1 MRPRC
6 VRARTFSIGRLAERG
21 KEMLRKLL
29 PRTRTAFE
37 SRTQVWREVGLGS
50 EIDPAAA
57 RRSKGG
63 ALVLLA
69 LIAGVLFCFSERKTL
84 FPGYGLE
91 VRIATVVLLVVLG
104 WGLARMLARGFA
116 PALYRRLEPGTAG
129 TIGFL
134 VRLLTILVM
143 TVVAL
148 RIAGLQASTLA
159 VGGGFTAVVVGL
171 AAQQVLGN
179 LLAGL
184 VLITNRPFRVGE
196 RVRLQAGVLAGQ
208 LEGVVGQLGLF
219 YTTLVSGADR
229 ILVPNGVLIQTA
241 VTPLREPE
249 RVEFR
254 ARFPADTSPR
264 EVQQKIEESIDV
276 PLRYPPHIA
285 VEELDRDDV
294 VVRIVSTPMNPR
306 DGGKLAEEVLAGLRA
321 DGADADENGDSN
333 GHRRHDGNGD
343 GKPT

>member
-1 MRPRC
+1 
-6 VRARTFSIGRLAERG
+6 
-21 KEMLRKLL
+21 MLKRLL
-29 PRTRTAFE
+29 PRTRSAFE

-63 ALVLLA
+63 AAILIA
-69 LIAGVLFCFSERKTL
+69 LIAGVLVCFGERKAL

-91 VRIATVVLLVVLG
+91 VRIATVVLLVFFG
-104 WGLARMLARGFA
+104 WALARMLARGFA

-134 VRLLTILVM
+134 VRLVTILAM
-143 TVVAL
+143 TIVAL
-148 RIAGLQASTLA
+148 RIAGLQGGTLA

-196 RVRLQAGVLAGQ
+196 RVRLQAGPLAGQ

-229 ILVPNGVLIQTA
+229 ILVPNSVLLQSA

-254 ARFPADTSPR
+254 ARFGSHTSPR
-264 EVQQKIEESIDV
+264 EVQEKIEESIDV

-294 VVRIVSTPMNPR
+294 VLRIVATPLNPR
-306 DGGKLAEEVLAGLRA
+306 DGGKLAEEVLAGAR
-321 DGADADENGDSN
+321 
-333 GHRRHDGNGD
+333 GNGD
-343 GKPT
+343 GEPT

>member
-1 MRPRC
+1 
-6 VRARTFSIGRLAERG
+6 
-21 KEMLRKLL
+21 MLRRLL
-29 PRTRTAFE
+29 PRTRSAFE

-50 EIDPAAA
+50 EIDPASA
-57 RRSKGG
+57 RRGKGG
-63 ALVLLA
+63 ALIILA
-69 LIAGVLFCFSERKTL
+69 LIAGVLFCFAERKTL
-84 FPGYGLE
+84 FPGYGPE
-91 VRIATVVLLVVLG
+91 VRVATVILLILLG
-104 WGLARMLARGFA
+104 WGLARSLAQGFA
-116 PALYRRLEPGTAG
+116 PMLYRRLEPGTAG

-134 VRLLTILVM
+134 LRLLTIVM
-143 TVVAL
+143 ATVVAL
-148 RIAGLQASTLA
+148 RIAGLQSSTLA

-208 LEGVVGQLGLF
+208 IDGVVGQLGLF

-229 ILVPNGVLIQTA
+229 ILVPNGVLIQSA

-254 ARFPADTSPR
+254 ARFGAETSPR
-264 EVQQKIEESIDV
+264 EVQEMIENAITV

-294 VVRIVSTPMNPR
+294 VVRVVSTPMNPR
-306 DGGKLAEEVLAGLRA
+306 DGAKLAEEVLTGLRSTNGA
-321 DGADADENGDSN
+321 DGGDL
-333 GHRRHDGNGD
+333 
-343 GKPT
+343 PT

>member
-1 MRPRC
+1 
-6 VRARTFSIGRLAERG
+6 
-21 KEMLRKLL
+21 MLRRLL
-29 PRTRTAFE
+29 PRTRSAFE

-63 ALVLLA
+63 AVVLIA
-69 LIAGVLFCFSERKTL
+69 LIAGVLVCFTERKTF

-91 VRIATVVLLVVLG
+91 VRIATVALLVILG

-116 PALYRRLEPGTAG
+116 PALYRRVEPGTAG

-134 VRLLTILVM
+134 VRLLTILAM

-171 AAQQVLGN
+171 SAQQVLGN

-196 RVRLQAGVLAGQ
+196 RVRLQAGVIAGQ

-241 VTPLREPE
+241 VTPLREPD

-254 ARFPADTSPR
+254 ARFDADTSPR
-264 EVQQKIEESIDV
+264 EVQQTIEETIDV
-276 PLRYPPHIA
+276 PLRYPPHIE

-294 VVRIVSTPMNPR
+294 VVRVVSTPMNPR
-306 DGGKLAEEVLAGLRA
+306 DGGKLAEEVLAGLR
-321 DGADADENGDSN
+321 SV
-333 GHRRHDGNGD
+333 DGNG
-343 GKPT
+343 GPEPT

>member
-1 MRPRC
+1 
-6 VRARTFSIGRLAERG
+6 
-21 KEMLRKLL
+21 MLRRIG
-29 PRTRTAFE
+29 PRTRSAFE
-37 SRTQVWREVGLGS
+37 SRTQVWREAGLGS

-63 ALVLLA
+63 ALLSLA
-69 LIAGVLFCFSERKTL
+69 LIAAVLFCFTERKTL

-91 VRIATVVLLVVLG
+91 VRIATVGLLVLLG
-104 WGLARMLARGFA
+104 WALARSLARGFA
-116 PALYRRLEPGTAG
+116 PMLYRRLEPGTAG

-134 VRLLTILVM
+134 LRLLTIVIA

-148 RIAGLQASTLA
+148 RIAGLHASTLA

-179 LLAGL
+179 LLAGV

-196 RVRLQAGVLAGQ
+196 RVRLQAGPLAGQ
-208 LEGVVGQLGLF
+208 TEGVVGQLGLF
-219 YTTLVSGADR
+219 YTTLVQGADR
-229 ILVPNGVLIQTA
+229 ILVPNGVLIQCA

-254 ARFPADTSPR
+254 ARFSADTSPR
-264 EVQQKIEESIDV
+264 EVQGMIEEGIDV
-276 PLRYPPHIA
+276 ELRYPPHIA

-294 VVRIVSTPMNPR
+294 VVRIVATPTNPR
-306 DGGKLAEEVLAGLRA
+306 AGAKLAEEVLAGVR
-321 DGADADENGDSN
+321 GTDSGRTDTN
-333 GHRRHDGNGD
+333 GNG
-343 GKPT
+343 GAAPT

>member
-1 MRPRC
+1 
-6 VRARTFSIGRLAERG
+6 
-21 KEMLRKLL
+21 MLRRLL
-29 PRTRTAFE
+29 PRTRSAFE
-37 SRTQVWREVGLGS
+37 SRTQVWREAGLGS
-50 EIDPAAA
+50 EIDQAAA

-69 LIAGVLFCFSERKTL
+69 LIAGVLVCFSERKTF
-84 FPGYGLE
+84 FPGYGPE
-91 VRIATVVLLVVLG
+91 IRVATVILLVILG
-104 WGLARMLARGFA
+104 WGLARLLARGFA

-148 RIAGLQASTLA
+148 RIAGLQAGTLA

-196 RVRLQAGVLAGQ
+196 RVRLQAGVVAGKV
-208 LEGVVGQLGLF
+208 EGVVGQLGLF
-219 YTTLVSGADR
+219 YTTMVSGADR
-229 ILVPNGVLIQTA
+229 ILVPNGVLIQCT

-254 ARFPADTSPR
+254 ARFSGDTTPR
-264 EVQQKIEESIDV
+264 DVQEHLEESITV

-294 VVRIVSTPMNPR
+294 IVRIVSTPLNPR
-306 DGGKLAEEVLAGLRA
+306 DGAKLAEEVLAGVRT
-321 DGADADENGDSN
+321 E
-333 GHRRHDGNGD
+333 GNG
-343 GKPT
+343 GPAPA

>member
-1 MRPRC
+1 
-6 VRARTFSIGRLAERG
+6 
-21 KEMLRKLL
+21 MLRRIV
-29 PRTRTAFE
+29 PRTRSAFE

-63 ALVLLA
+63 ALVSLA
-69 LIAGVLFCFSERKTL
+69 LIAAVLFCFTQRKTL

-91 VRIATVVLLVVLG
+91 VRIATVGLLVFLG
-104 WGLARMLARGFA
+104 WALARSLARGFA
-116 PALYRRLEPGTAG
+116 PMLYRRLEPGTAG

-134 VRLLTILVM
+134 LRLLTIVIA

-148 RIAGLQASTLA
+148 RIAGLPGNTLA

-179 LLAGL
+179 LLAGV

-196 RVRLQAGVLAGQ
+196 RVRLQAGPLAGQ
-208 LEGVVGQLGLF
+208 TEGVVGQLGLF
-219 YTTLVSGADR
+219 YTTLVQGADR
-229 ILVPNGVLIQTA
+229 ILVPNGVLIQCA

-254 ARFPADTSPR
+254 ARFTADTSPR
-264 EVQQKIEESIDV
+264 EVQGMIEEGIDV
-276 PLRYPPHIA
+276 ELRYPPHIA

-294 VVRIVSTPMNPR
+294 VVRIVATPTNPR
-306 DGGKLAEEVLAGLRA
+306 DGAKLAEEVLAGVRGTEGGRTEA
-321 DGADADENGDSN
+321 
-333 GHRRHDGNGD
+333 NGD
-343 GKPT
+343 GGSDPT

>member
-1 MRPRC
+1 
-6 VRARTFSIGRLAERG
+6 
-21 KEMLRKLL
+21 MLRRLL
-29 PRTRTAFE
+29 PRTRSAFE

-57 RRSKGG
+57 RRGKGG
-63 ALVLLA
+63 AVVAAA
-69 LIAGVLFCFSERKTL
+69 LIAAVLFAFSERKTL
-84 FPGYGLE
+84 FPGHGLE
-91 VRIATVVLLVVLG
+91 VRIATVILLVLLG
-104 WGLARMLARGFA
+104 WMLARSLGQGFA
-116 PALYRRLEPGTAG
+116 PMLYRRLDPGTAG

-134 VRLLTILVM
+134 LRLMTIVIAA
-143 TVVAL
+143 VVAL
-148 RIAGLQASTLA
+148 RIAGLQAGTLA

-179 LLAGL
+179 LLAGV

-208 LEGVVGQLGLF
+208 TEGVVGQLGLF

-229 ILVPNGVLIQTA
+229 ILVPNGVLIQCA

-254 ARFPADTSPR
+254 ARFGAATSPR
-264 EVQQKIEESIDV
+264 EVQEMIENAITV

-285 VEELDRDDV
+285 VEELDHDDV
-294 VVRIVSTPMNPR
+294 VVRIVATPKNPP
-306 DGGKLAEEVLAGLRA
+306 DGATLAEQVLSGLRSTNGGHA
-321 DGADADENGDSN
+321 EAPSDSDG
-333 GHRRHDGNGD
+333 RRQGNGD
-343 GKPT
+343 GGDQQT

>member
-1 MRPRC
+1 
-6 VRARTFSIGRLAERG
+6 
-21 KEMLRKLL
+21 
-29 PRTRTAFE
+29 
-37 SRTQVWREVGLGS
+37 
-50 EIDPAAA
+50 
-57 RRSKGG
+57 
-63 ALVLLA
+63 VLL
-69 LIAGVLFCFSERKTL
+69 GFTERRTL

-91 VRIATVVLLVVLG
+91 VRVATVVLLVLLG
-104 WGLARMLARGFA
+104 WALARSMARGFA
-116 PALYRRLEPGTAG
+116 PALNRRLEPGTAG

-134 VRLLTILVM
+134 LRLMTIVIA

-148 RIAGLQASTLA
+148 RIAGLQAGTLA

-196 RVRLQAGVLAGQ
+196 RVRLQAGVLAGRI
-208 LEGVVGQLGLF
+208 EGVVGQLGLF

-254 ARFPADTSPR
+254 ARFGGEVTPR
-264 EVQQKIEESIDV
+264 DVQQMLEEAITV

-294 VVRIVSTPMNPR
+294 VVRIVSTPMNPS
-306 DGGKLAEEVLAGLRA
+306 DGSKLAEEVLSGVR
-321 DGADADENGDSN
+321 GT
-333 GHRRHDGNGD
+333 DGNG
-343 GKPT
+343 GAEPA

>member
-1 MRPRC
+1 
-6 VRARTFSIGRLAERG
+6 
-21 KEMLRKLL
+21 MLRRLL
-29 PRTRTAFE
+29 PRTRSALE

-50 EIDPAAA
+50 EIDQAAA

-63 ALVLLA
+63 ALVALA
-69 LIAGVLFCFSERKTL
+69 LIAGVLIVFGERKTL
-84 FPGYGLE
+84 FPGYGLY
-91 VRIATVVLLVVLG
+91 VRVATVALLVLLG
-104 WGLARMLARGFA
+104 WSLARSLGRGFA

-134 VRLLTILVM
+134 VRLLTILVA
-143 TVVAL
+143 TIVAL
-148 RIAGLQASTLA
+148 RIAGLQANTLA

-179 LLAGL
+179 LLAGV

-196 RVRLQAGVLAGQ
+196 RVRLQAGVLAGRT
-208 LEGVVGQLGLF
+208 EGIVGQLGLF

-229 ILVPNGVLIQTA
+229 IMVPNGVLIQCA

-254 ARFPADTSPR
+254 ARFGADTSPR
-264 EVQQKIEESIDV
+264 EVQDMIEGAISV

-294 VVRIVSTPMNPR
+294 VVRIVSTPLNPR
-306 DGGKLAEEVLAGLRA
+306 DGAQLAGQVLAGVR
-321 DGADADENGDSN
+321 GS
-333 GHRRHDGNGD
+333 GNG
-343 GKPT
+343 GPKPEPT

>member
-1 MRPRC
+1 
-6 VRARTFSIGRLAERG
+6 
-21 KEMLRKLL
+21 MLRKLL

-37 SRTQVWREVGLGS
+37 TRTQVGGEVGLGS

-69 LIAGVLFCFSERKTL
+69 IVARVLFCSPAGTTRSA
-84 FPGYGLE
+84 GYGLE

-134 VRLLTILVM
+134 LRLLTILVM

-159 VGGGFTAVVVGL
+159 VGGGFTAVVIGL

-184 VLITNRPFRVGE
+184 VLISNRPFRVGE

-254 ARFPADTSPR
+254 ARFGSETSPR
-264 EVQQKIEESIDV
+264 EVQQMIEESIDV
-276 PLRYPPHIA
+276 PLRYPPHIV

-294 VVRIVSTPMNPR
+294 VVRIVATPMNPR
-306 DGGKLAEEVLAGLRA
+306 DGSKLAEEVLAGVR
-321 DGADADENGDSN
+321 GSENG
-333 GHRRHDGNGD
+333 GAE
-343 GKPT
+343 PA

>member
-1 MRPRC
+1 M
-6 VRARTFSIGRLAERG
+6 FSIRLSPDKGNEV
-21 KEMLRKLL
+21 LRKLL
-29 PRTRTAFE
+29 PRTRSAFE

-63 ALVLLA
+63 AVVLLA
-69 LIAGVLFCFSERKTL
+69 LIAGVLFCFTERKTL
-84 FPGYGLE
+84 FPGYGPE
-91 VRIATVVLLVVLG
+91 VRVATVILLVILG
-104 WGLARMLARGFA
+104 WGLARLLARGFG

-196 RVRLQAGVLAGQ
+196 RVRLQAGPLAGQ
-208 LEGVVGQLGLF
+208 VEGVVGQLGLF

-229 ILVPNGVLIQTA
+229 MLVPNGVLIQCA

-254 ARFPADTSPR
+254 ARFGSDTSPR
-264 EVQQKIEESIDV
+264 EVQEMIEENIDV

-285 VEELDRDDV
+285 VEELDRSDV
-294 VVRIVSTPMNPR
+294 VVRIVATPLNPR
-306 DGGKLAEEVLAGLRA
+306 DGGKLAEEVLAGVR
-321 DGADADENGDSN
+321 GSENG
-333 GHRRHDGNGD
+333 GAE
-343 GKPT
+343 PA

>member
-1 MRPRC
+1 
-6 VRARTFSIGRLAERG
+6 
-21 KEMLRKLL
+21 MLRRLL
-29 PRTRTAFE
+29 PRTRSAFE
-37 SRTQVWREVGLGS
+37 SRTRVWREVGLGS

-63 ALVLLA
+63 AVVLIALV
-69 LIAGVLFCFSERKTL
+69 AGVLFCFTERKTL

-91 VRIATVVLLVVLG
+91 VRIATVVLLVILG
-104 WGLARMLARGFA
+104 WGLARTLARGFA
-116 PALYRRLEPGTAG
+116 PALYRRVEPGTAG

-134 VRLLTILVM
+134 VRLVTILAM
-143 TVVAL
+143 IVVAL

-196 RVRLQAGVLAGQ
+196 RVRLQAGVIAGQ

-229 ILVPNGVLIQTA
+229 ILIPNGVLIQTA
-241 VTPLREPE
+241 VTPLREPD

-264 EVQQKIEESIDV
+264 EVQQTIEESIDV

-294 VVRIVSTPMNPR
+294 VVRVVSTPMNPR
-306 DGGKLAEEVLAGLRA
+306 DGGKLAEEVLAGLR
-321 DGADADENGDSN
+321 GV
-333 GHRRHDGNGD
+333 DGNG
-343 GKPT
+343 GSEPA

>member
-1 MRPRC
+1 
-6 VRARTFSIGRLAERG
+6 
-21 KEMLRKLL
+21 MLRRLL
-29 PRTRTAFE
+29 PRTRSAFE

-50 EIDPAAA
+50 EIDPASA
-57 RRSKGG
+57 RRGKGG
-63 ALVLLA
+63 ALIILA

-84 FPGYGLE
+84 FPGYGPE
-91 VRIATVVLLVVLG
+91 VRVATVVLLILLG
-104 WGLARMLARGFA
+104 WGLARSLAQGFA
-116 PALYRRLEPGTAG
+116 PMLYRRLEPGTAG

-134 VRLLTILVM
+134 LRLLTIVM
-143 TVVAL
+143 ATVVAL
-148 RIAGLQASTLA
+148 RIAGLQSGTLA

-208 LEGVVGQLGLF
+208 TEGVVGQLGLF

-229 ILVPNGVLIQTA
+229 ILIPNGVLIQCA
-241 VTPLREPE
+241 VTPMREPE

-254 ARFPADTSPR
+254 ARFGAETSPR
-264 EVQQKIEESIDV
+264 EVQEMIENAITV

-294 VVRIVSTPMNPR
+294 VVRVVSTPMNPR
-306 DGGKLAEEVLAGLRA
+306 DGAKLAEEVLTGLRSTNGAA
-321 DGADADENGDSN
+321 DGSDQ
-333 GHRRHDGNGD
+333 
-343 GKPT
+343 PT

>member
-1 MRPRC
+1 
-6 VRARTFSIGRLAERG
+6 
-21 KEMLRKLL
+21 MLKKLL

-50 EIDPAAA
+50 EIDTAAA
-57 RRSKGG
+57 RRGKGG
-63 ALVLLA
+63 ALIALL
-69 LIAGVLFCFSERKTL
+69 LIAAVLVGFSERKTL
-84 FPGYGLE
+84 FPGHGLE
-91 VRIATVVLLVVLG
+91 ARIATVVLLVLLG
-104 WGLARMLARGFA
+104 WALASSLARGFA

-134 VRLLTILVM
+134 LRLLTIVTA

-148 RIAGLQASTLA
+148 RIAGLQTNTLA

-196 RVRLQAGVLAGQ
+196 RIRLQAGVLAGQ
-208 LEGVVGQLGLF
+208 TEGVVGQLGLF

-229 ILVPNGVLIQTA
+229 ILVPNGVLIQCA

-254 ARFPADTSPR
+254 ARFGAETSPR
-264 EVQQKIEESIDV
+264 EVQEMIENAITV

-294 VVRIVSTPMNPR
+294 VVRIVSTPRNPR
-306 DGGKLAEEVLAGLRA
+306 EGAKLAEEVLAGLRGA
-321 DGADADENGDSN
+321 DGAHSEPDGEGPTDSN
-333 GHRRHDGNGD
+333 GGNSSR
-343 GKPT
+343 T